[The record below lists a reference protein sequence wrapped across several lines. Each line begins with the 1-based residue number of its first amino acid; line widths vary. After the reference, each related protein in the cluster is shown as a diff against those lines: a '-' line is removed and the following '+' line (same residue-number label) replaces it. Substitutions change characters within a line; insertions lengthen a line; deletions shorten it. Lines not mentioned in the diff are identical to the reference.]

1 MRGNPVGNAAD
12 IVVVADIEQARLNV
26 GPCSTREARGFLKRT
41 LIDVPES
48 SNTPPDA
55 RFKHC
60 EVGLREKN
68 RPLSEAASTGLSS
81 TVSPHR

>member
-41 LIDVPES
+41 LIDMPEL
-48 SNTPPDA
+48 
-55 RFKHC
+55 
-60 EVGLREKN
+60 VGQKRVRLIFSGIS
-68 RPLSEAASTGLSS
+68 P
-81 TVSPHR
+81 VSLNCS